1 MKRVVVTGIGAITP
15 IGKNVAEYWQSLSQ
29 GKHGIG
35 VIKSYNSSKFLVH
48 LAAELKDY
56 NPETYFEFKEA
67 KRLDP
72 FVQYALIASKEAILD
87 AKLTI
92 TEELAPRVG
101 VIIGSG
107 IGGIQTIQQENTKA
121 NTHGFDRISPFF
133 VPMSIA
139 NMASGN
145 VSIMTGAKGLCSTSV
160 TACASAANSIGDAFR
175 SIKHGYHDVMITG
188 GSEASINELA
198 ISGFTSS
205 KALHVGE
212 NPNKASTPFSLE
224 RSGFVMGEG
233 AGILVLESLEL
244 AQSRGAH
251 IYAEIVGYG
260 STGDAHHITA
270 PPENGE
276 GAARCMEL
284 ALKEAGLA
292 SGEVDYI
299 NAHGTSTPMNDAA
312 ETKAIKTVF
321 GETTNVA
328 VSSTK
333 SMTGHLLG
341 ASGAVEAI
349 ACIKAIQESFIPP
362 TANYLTPD
370 PMCDLDVVPN
380 QGRSHPVKVAL
391 SNSLGFGGHNAT
403 LVFKEYVR

>member
-1 MKRVVVTGIGAITP
+1 MKRVVITGMGAITP
-15 IGKNVAEYWQSLSQ
+15 IGNNVPEFWDSLSQ
-29 GKHGIG
+29 GKHGIQP
-35 VIKSYNSSKFLVH
+35 IQSYDASAYLVH
-48 LAAELKDY
+48 LAAELKGY
-56 NPETYFEFKEA
+56 KAEQYFEPKEA

-72 FVQYALIASKEAILD
+72 FVQYALISAKEALLD

-92 TEELAPRVG
+92 NDEIAPRVG

-107 IGGIQTIQQENTKA
+107 IGGIQTIQHENTKA
-121 NTHGFDRISPFF
+121 NQHGFDRISPFF

-175 SIKHGYHDVMITG
+175 SIKHGYHDVMISG
-188 GSEASINELA
+188 GSEASINQLA

-212 NPNKASTPFSLE
+212 NPDKASTPFSLE

-233 AGILVLESLEL
+233 AGVLILESLDFAL
-244 AQSRGAH
+244 ARGAS

-260 STGDAHHITA
+260 STGDAFHITA

-276 GAARCMEL
+276 GAARCMAL
-284 ALKEAGLA
+284 ALSEADL
-292 SGEVDYI
+292 SPSSVDYI

-312 ETKAIKTVF
+312 ETAAIKQVF
-321 GETTNVA
+321 GEKTKVA
-328 VSSTK
+328 ISSTK

-349 ACIKAIQESFIPP
+349 ACIKAIKESYIPP
-362 TANYLTPD
+362 TANYGTPD
-370 PMCDLDVVPN
+370 PLCDLDVVPN
-380 QGRSHPVKVAL
+380 KGRSQPVKVAL

-403 LVFKEYVR
+403 LVFREYVR

>member
-1 MKRVVVTGIGAITP
+1 MRRVVVTGMGAITP
-15 IGKNVAEYWQSLSQ
+15 IGNNVADFWRSLAQ
-29 GKHGIG
+29 GKHGIQT
-35 VIKSYNSSKFLVH
+35 IKSYDSTKYVVH

-56 NPETYFEFKEA
+56 KAEQYFETKEA

-72 FVQYALIASKEAILD
+72 FVQYALIATKEALLD
-87 AKLTI
+87 SQLTI
-92 TEELAPRVG
+92 TETLAPRVG

-121 NTHGFDRISPFF
+121 NTHGFDRVSPFF

-145 VSIMTGAKGLCSTSV
+145 VSIMSGAKGLCSTSV

-188 GSEASINELA
+188 GSEASINELS

-205 KALHVGE
+205 KALHVGD
-212 NPNKASTPFSLE
+212 NPDKASTPFSLE

-233 AGILVLESLEL
+233 AGILILESLDHAL
-244 AQSRGAH
+244 SRGAS
-251 IYAEIVGYG
+251 IYAEVVGYG
-260 STGDAHHITA
+260 STGDAYHITA

-276 GAARCMEL
+276 GAARCMAL
-284 ALKEAGLA
+284 ALNEAGISPA
-292 SGEVDYI
+292 HVDYL

-321 GETTNVA
+321 GEATKVA

-349 ACIKAIQESFIPP
+349 ACIMAIKESFIPP
-362 TANYLTPD
+362 TANYYTPD

-380 QGRSHPVKVAL
+380 NGRSHPVKVAL

>member
-1 MKRVVVTGIGAITP
+1 MKRVVITGMGALTP
-15 IGKNVAEYWQSLSQ
+15 IGNNVADFWQSLTS
-29 GKHGIG
+29 GNHGIQP
-35 VIKSYNSSKFLVH
+35 IRSYDASKYLVH
-48 LAAELKDY
+48 LAAELKEY
-56 NPETYFEFKEA
+56 RPEQYFEPKEA
-67 KRLDP
+67 KRLDL
-72 FVQYALIASKEAILD
+72 FVQYALIASKEALQD
-87 AKLTI
+87 AQLTI

-121 NTHGFDRISPFF
+121 NAHGFDRISPFF

-188 GSEASINELA
+188 GSEASINELSM
-198 ISGFTSS
+198 SGFTSS
-205 KALHVGE
+205 KALHVGD
-212 NPNKASTPFSLE
+212 NPDKASTPFSLE

-233 AGILVLESLEL
+233 AGILVLESLDFAL
-244 AQSRGAH
+244 SRGAS

-276 GAARCMEL
+276 GAARCMAL
-284 ALKEAGLA
+284 ALHEANI
-292 SGEVDYI
+292 SPSDVDYI

-312 ETKAIKTVF
+312 ETRAIKTVF
-321 GETTNVA
+321 GENTRVA

-349 ACIKAIQESFIPP
+349 ACVKAIQQSLIPP
-362 TANYLTPD
+362 TANYGTPD
-370 PMCDLDVVPN
+370 PLCDLDVVPN
-380 QGRSHPVKVAL
+380 KSRPHPVKVAL

-403 LVFKEYVR
+403 LVLKEYVR